1 MNKKI
6 TGRAKSCVTHVFLI
20 IFAFIQ
26 VYPLFWLFEF
36 SLKDNSEIFGGNIA
50 GLPKHWRF
58 ENYVTAF
65 FKANVIKYFFNSVLV
80 TGITIVITLIVSAM
94 SAYAISRMIWK
105 GRETTLKIILM
116 GMMVPIH
123 AALLPLFIILSKTH
137 LLNSYASLIIPY
149 IAFGL
154 PMAIYLFTSFMESLP
169 KEMEEA
175 AAIDGCG
182 IYRMFMLIVFPLIRP
197 AVATVSIFTF
207 ISSWNELMFAVTFI
221 NKAEFKTLTVGI
233 MSMVGAYTTKWGEI
247 GAGLMIAT
255 IPTVIMYLLLSEQV
269 QKSLVAGAVKG

>member
-80 TGITIVITLIVSAM
+80 TGITIAVTLIVSAM

-105 GRETTLKIILM
+105 GRD
-116 GMMVPIH
+116 
-123 AALLPLFIILSKTH
+123 
-137 LLNSYASLIIPY
+137 ASLIIPY

>member
-1 MNKKI
+1 MNKKMI
-6 TGRAKSCVTHVFLI
+6 GRAKSCITHAFLI

-26 VYPLFWLFEF
+26 IYPLFWLFEF
-36 SLKDNSEIFGGNIA
+36 SLKDNNEIFGGNIA
-50 GLPKHWRF
+50 GLPEHWRF

-65 FKANVIKYFFNSVLV
+65 LNANVIQYFFNSVIV
-80 TGITIVITLIVSAM
+80 TGVTIVVTLIISAM
-94 SAYAISRMIWK
+94 SAYAISRMIWR

-123 AALLPLFIILSKTH
+123 AALLPLFIILSKAH
-137 LLNSYASLIIPY
+137 LLNSYWSLIIPY

-154 PMAIYLFTSFMESLP
+154 PMAVFLFTSFMESLP
-169 KEMEEA
+169 RELEEA

-182 IYRMFMLIVFPLIRP
+182 IYQMFWRIIFPLIRP
-197 AVATVSIFTF
+197 AIATVSIFTF

-221 NKAEFKTLTVGI
+221 NKTEYKTLTVGI
-233 MSMVGAYTTKWGEI
+233 MSMVGSYTTKWGEI